1 MMYILGFFVFIF
13 LVITVISLCVSIL
26 EDDDV

>member
-1 MMYILGFFVFIF
+1 MMYILGFFGFIF
-13 LVITVISLCVSIL
+13 LMITVISLCVSIL